1 MKSIEVSPD
10 ELEEIAY
17 NSGAPIEFPAGGT
30 SGWARIVVADRRY
43 HSWFIQPAVVEV
55 CS

>member
-1 MKSIEVSPD
+1 MKSIEVPLA

-30 SGWARIVVADRRY
+30 SGWARLVIADRRY
-43 HSWFIQPAVVEV
+43 HSWFIQPAAVEV